1 MRYTSA
7 IAMQECPRC
16 RIVNTDLAS
25 TCEGCQFDFRN
36 PATEFLYA
44 SFWDRLKALWLDAMV
59 LTIPVLLLNLL
70 GLRSKST
77 PFQIAAASIVLLY
90 FAYMESSRW
99 QGTCGKIL
107 VGLRVT
113 DCEVRR
119 ISFPRALGRNLGRI
133 LSGILGI
140 GYIAM
145 LFTQRKQTLHDMLA
159 SCMVLRAA

>member
-1 MRYTSA
+1 MRYTAA

-25 TCEGCQFDFRN
+25 TREGCQFDFQN

-44 SFWDRLKALWLDAMV
+44 SLWDRLKAFWLDAMV
-59 LTIPVLLLNLL
+59 LAIPVLLLNLL

-77 PFQIAAASIVLLY
+77 PFQIAAALIVLLY
-90 FAYMESSRW
+90 FACMESSRW

-113 DCEVRR
+113 DCGARR
-119 ISFPRALGRNLGRI
+119 VSFPRALARNLGRI
-133 LSGILGI
+133 LSGIFGI
-140 GYIAM
+140 GYFVM

-159 SCMVLRAA
+159 SCMVLRAP